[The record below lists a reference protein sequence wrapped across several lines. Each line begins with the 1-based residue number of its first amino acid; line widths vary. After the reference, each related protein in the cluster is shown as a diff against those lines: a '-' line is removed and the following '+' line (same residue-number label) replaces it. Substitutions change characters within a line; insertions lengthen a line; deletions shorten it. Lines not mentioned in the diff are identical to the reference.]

1 MKHKFYVLL
10 VLLISGLFAGCS
22 SDDDGIT
29 PPDEKDGVL
38 VKVMSYNI
46 YSGQKIYSGKKE
58 WRQLL
63 R

>member
-29 PPDEKDGVL
+29 PPDEKIHSMMPWSHRKLIVWMGVFC
-38 VKVMSYNI
+38 
-46 YSGQKIYSGKKE
+46 
-58 WRQLL
+58 LL
-63 R
+63 LCCVP